1 VVVHRGLVVAVLV
14 VLAGCSGFTA
24 TPAAGPTDTL
34 TPVPVPETPSTPA
47 PSQSTTPTA
56 TLAAEE
62 LVPGVT
68 AERVADPFALV
79 DAHVVG
85 MTAASY
91 AVRRTTTV
99 RHPNGT
105 LRTRETTTARVGAG
119 GERYRLV
126 DEVAG
131 PAAASVQSPPGRFT
145 IWTDGERFLSV
156 FRPDGGPPEY
166 ARIAPDRYLTQ
177 REYYSPPPDRGSLL
191 ALLSAFEVRPV
202 ERRPR
207 LATPSSTPSSDGPT
221 TAAGLATGTPSRTPS
236 STVSPASTASGTP
249 RPVPVRADRSTPTV
263 AEPALVGYRLVG
275 TELVRPPALG
285 SVGPGREA
293 RNASLELL
301 VDTRGRIHRYD
312 LSYTALVEG
321 ERVSVTQRSRYRIG
335 GVRVERP
342 RWYGAAIAATTNA
355 TVRDGSSTA
364 TAGNGTATPTPVPPD
379 VTVAPRSLAP
389 TPG

>member
-14 VLAGCSGFTA
+14 VLAGCSGFTG
-24 TPAAGPTDTL
+24 TPAAGPTETL
-34 TPVPVPETPSTPA
+34 TPVPVPETPATPA
-47 PSQSTTPTA
+47 PARSTTPSA
-56 TLAAEE
+56 TPAAEE

-105 LRTRETTTARVGAG
+105 LRTRETTTARVETG
-119 GERYRLV
+119 GERYRLA

-156 FRPDGGPPEY
+156 FRPDSGPPEY
-166 ARIAPDRYLTQ
+166 ARIAPDRYLAQ
-177 REYYSPPPDRGSLL
+177 RQYYSPPPDRGSLL
-191 ALLSAFEVRPV
+191 ALLSAFELHPV

-207 LATPSSTPSSDGPT
+207 LTMPSTTPSPAGPM

-236 STVSPASTASGTP
+236 PTVTPASTASGTP

-263 AEPALVGYRLVG
+263 EEPALVGYRLVG

-293 RNASLELL
+293 RNASLELF

-321 ERVSVTQRSRYRIG
+321 ERVAVTQRSRYRVG

-342 RWYGAAIAATTNA
+342 TWYGAAIAATTN
-355 TVRDGSSTA
+355 A

-389 TPG
+389 APG